1 MYIPEH
7 LVLVRCVGGHPDK
20 DEADVP
26 LDRVGAGREVDLHLG
41 ILVGWIS
48 CLGGYLR
55 LNDNAQWSRIYRD

>member
-1 MYIPEH
+1 MCIPKH
-7 LVLVRCVGGHPDK
+7 LVLVRCVGGYPGK
-20 DEADVP
+20 ADIL
-26 LDRVGAGREVDLHLG
+26 LDRVCAGSEVDLHLG